1 MAEVIGIIAAAIQL
15 AGACM
20 RLLETIRKIKGSSKT
35 LKRYQNQ
42 LQDLRDLSATIT
54 QNPILQTPEVKA
66 HTQSL
71 LALISEHNFETLLRK
86 PRLLRNLQFLNT
98 QRDLLD
104 IFDTIEKGKTSLS
117 LVILSIEAKALD
129 QIRVDVKSMAN
140 PTRSCPES
148 YDTEGPLMKESS
160 ICGDQS
166 TLLPPAKSEQ
176 AVCLDTEPSGAT
188 PGKPS
193 SQEPHMGNSAFAG
206 ERNSDFVAL
215 AIINEVL
222 KMVA

>member
-1 MAEVIGIIAAAIQL
+1 MAEVIGIIAAAFQL

-98 QRDLLD
+98 QRELLD

-117 LVILSIEAKALD
+117 LVILSIQAKALD
-129 QIRVDVKSMAN
+129 QIRVDVKSMA
-140 PTRSCPES
+140 
-148 YDTEGPLMKESS
+148 K
-160 ICGDQS
+160 
-166 TLLPPAKSEQ
+166 
-176 AVCLDTEPSGAT
+176 
-188 PGKPS
+188 PGRLA
-193 SQEPHMGNSAFAG
+193 SQGPHMGNSAFAG
-206 ERNSDFVAL
+206 ERNSGPVAL
-215 AIINEVL
+215 AFINEVL
-222 KMVA
+222 KDGRLGAVHWRPVATNNGDQINEPTYLQGRCSCCKTHDTNILL